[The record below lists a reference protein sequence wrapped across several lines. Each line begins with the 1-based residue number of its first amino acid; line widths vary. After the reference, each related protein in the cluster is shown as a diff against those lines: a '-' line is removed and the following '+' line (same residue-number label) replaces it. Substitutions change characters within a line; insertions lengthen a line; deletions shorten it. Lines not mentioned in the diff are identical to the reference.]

1 MKNVFFKF
9 CLPLLLL
16 SSAAQKT
23 EAQTSSNN
31 NAEVERKMDEFIGA
45 MNDTKFIVNY
55 KDYKNRIEGMGSE
68 LKIANNLDSREV
80 GKAKILYAQSK
91 TRFDVVIDQLRR
103 DICNPVTRRK
113 ISKNP
118 EAYTLNYQ
126 KRMDDARNFCDEN
139 FVRKADSLLKKDG
152 LELEPISLVVNSL
165 IAVFKMF
172 GINDKATDEIAAKYL
187 ETNFIE
193 KLWLREWPRLE

>member
-1 MKNVFFKF
+1 MKNVF
-9 CLPLLLL
+9 LNLYLALLLL
-16 SSAAQKT
+16 SSVTQKT
-23 EAQTSSNN
+23 EAQTTSTNG
-31 NAEVERKMDEFIGA
+31 NADIERKMDEFIGA

-113 ISKNP
+113 MSKNP
-118 EAYTLNYQ
+118 ETYTLNYQ

-139 FVRKADSLLKKDG
+139 FVLKSDSLLKKDG
-152 LELEPISLVVNSL
+152 FIIYPKHFENS
-165 IAVFKMF
+165 
-172 GINDKATDEIAAKYL
+172 Y
-187 ETNFIE
+187 
-193 KLWLREWPRLE
+193 